1 MWIITNF
8 KTEEVW
14 LRNQKKAAKRPGKT
28 AKRTVRAKAKKV
40 KTAKV
45 KSKAKS
51 KPKARTRSVNP
62 AKEGPVASAIHAVD
76 TVQETTALHNKLAG
90 HNTFED

>member
-1 MWIITNF
+1 MAKKSKKVAT
-8 KTEEVW
+8 
-14 LRNQKKAAKRPGKT
+14 RSGKKAKRS
-28 AKRTVRAKAKKV
+28 VRATTKKV
-40 KTAKV
+40 KTVKV

-51 KPKARTRSVNP
+51 KPKARTRSVEP
-62 AKEGPVASAIHAVD
+62 AKEGPVASAIHAVVD

>member
-1 MWIITNF
+1 MA
-8 KTEEVW
+8 
-14 LRNQKKAAKRPGKT
+14 KKLKKV
-28 AKRTVRAKAKKV
+28 AKRTGKKTKRAVRATAKKV

-51 KPKARTRSVNP
+51 KPKAKSRSVKP
-62 AKEGPVASAIHAVD
+62 AKEGRVASAIHAVVG